1 MRFEGTK
8 TFLDFLLIFFL
19 KFDALQKAA
28 WQTSKRFDNERI
40 KKFCLLSIKKAIKSV
55 DEKLAALIRISIDQ
69 P

>member
-1 MRFEGTK
+1 MQ
-8 TFLDFLLIFFL
+8 
-19 KFDALQKAA
+19 LQKAA

-69 P
+69 A